1 VNRLIRAVI
10 DAGALRHNLRTIRE
24 RARGAR
30 VMAVVKA
37 NAYGHGLVPA
47 ALALAESDAFAVA
60 RLEEGLAL
68 RAAGITQPIVL
79 LEGVFAPEQVLE
91 AARHGFELVVH
102 DPLQIELLE
111 EFVGPHRF
119 IVWMKIDTGMNR
131 LGFRPEEFASAVER
145 VQRLQPAPLEIRLL
159 THLAR
164 ADDRDD
170 LITREQLTR
179 FRETTQ
185 GLDYAVSIANSA
197 GLFGNVPLGC
207 DWVRPGLVLYGA
219 SPFADSNGRE
229 LDLRPAMSLET
240 SVIAVRR
247 VPRGET
253 VGYGG
258 TWRAARDSRVAIVA
272 AGYGD
277 GLARSLPSGTPVSI
291 DGARAPLVGRVS
303 MDMIAVDV
311 TDLQLARQGGL
322 VHVGTPVV
330 LWGDDLP
337 VEEVARHAGTIP
349 YELLC
354 GVSQRVPLELR

>member
-1 VNRLIRAVI
+1 
-10 DAGALRHNLRTIRE
+10 
-24 RARGAR
+24 
-30 VMAVVKA
+30 MAVVKA
-37 NAYGHGLVPA
+37 NAYGHGLVPT

-79 LEGVFAPEQVLE
+79 LEGVFAQEHVLE

-102 DPLQIELLE
+102 DPLQVELLE
-111 EFVGPHRF
+111 EFTGTHRF
-119 IVWMKIDTGMNR
+119 ILWMKIDTGMNR
-131 LGFRPEEFASAVER
+131 LGFRPEEFAPALER
-145 VQRLQPAPLEIRLL
+145 VQRLRPAPLEIRLL

-164 ADDRDD
+164 ADARDD
-170 LITREQLTR
+170 RVTRAQLAR
-179 FRETTQ
+179 FKETTR
-185 GLDYAVSIANSA
+185 GLECAVSIANSA
-197 GLFGNVPLGC
+197 GLFGNVALGC
-207 DWVRPGLVLYGA
+207 DWVRPGLALYGA
-219 SPFADSNGRE
+219 SPFADRSARQLE
-229 LDLRPAMSLET
+229 LRPVMSLET
-240 SVIAVRR
+240 SVIAVRQ
-247 VPRGET
+247 VPRGES

-258 TWRAARDSRVAIVA
+258 TWQATRDSRVAIVA

-277 GLARSLPSGTPVSI
+277 GLARSLPSGTPVLI
-291 DGARAPLVGRVS
+291 GGQRAPLVGRVS

-311 TDLQLARQGGL
+311 TDLQLAPEGGL

-330 LWGDDLP
+330 LWGEDLP

>member
-1 VNRLIRAVI
+1 MNRLIRAVI

-37 NAYGHGLVPA
+37 NAYGHGLVPT
-47 ALALAESDAFAVA
+47 ALALAEADAFAVA

-68 RAAGITQPIVL
+68 RAEGITQPIVL
-79 LEGVFAPEQVLE
+79 LEGVFAAEHVLE
-91 AARHGFELVVH
+91 AARHGFDLVVH
-102 DPLQIELLE
+102 DPLQVELLE

-119 IVWMKIDTGMNR
+119 IVWIKIDTGMNR
-131 LGFRPEEFASAVER
+131 LGFRPEEFPAALE
-145 VQRLQPAPLEIRLL
+145 RLQRMKPAPLEIRLL

-170 LITREQLTR
+170 ATTKAQLER
-179 FRETTQ
+179 FKKAVK
-185 GLDYAVSIANSA
+185 GLDYATSVANSA
-197 GLFGNVPLGC
+197 GVFGNVPLGC

-219 SPFADSNGRE
+219 SPFADKVGAQ
-229 LDLRPAMSLET
+229 LGLQPVMSLET

-247 VPRGET
+247 VPKDEA

-258 TWRAARDSRVAIVA
+258 AWRANRDSQIAIVA

-277 GLARSLPSGTPVSI
+277 GLARQLANGTPVLI
-291 DGARAPLVGRVS
+291 EGHRAPLVGRVS

-311 TDLQLARQGGL
+311 TELQH

-330 LWGDDLP
+330 LWGEDLP